1 MFFLPKSCKT
11 SMMDMKPLYLDTT
24 QTKGG
29 AIPVHWKKIIA
40 PVIITTLLVLCL
52 IFMGLIGVSIYNLVC
67 RILEIRSGEED
78 DLSKY

>member
-1 MFFLPKSCKT
+1 M
-11 SMMDMKPLYLDTT
+11 
-24 QTKGG
+24 
-29 AIPVHWKKIIA
+29 HWKKIIA
-40 PVIITTLLVLCL
+40 PVILCL